1 MEQLRA
7 ASHSTSFGDDRTDS
21 PRDLRPCASIC
32 WGVDTRPHCWA
43 HTLMILSSRM
53 GCLARGI
60 EVQTCKGCQMRD
72 KWAVKPKSH
81 PKPWGPLDGI
91 LQDSP
96 WPFMHPGGV
105 QRTPPIPMEGRSES
119 IRLPSAGGQSRK
131 AHSLTMFPHQPPTN
145 PLVRLPKR
153 WLCFCQTCICQFYL
167 SISLTHVS
175 QSSRPQDSCNVHD
188 NPSVSS
194 RGTLPPDAA

>member
-1 MEQLRA
+1 MPVQQEERNREQLWA
-7 ASHSTSFGDDRTDS
+7 ALHSTSFGDDHTNS
-21 PRDLRPCASIC
+21 LTDLRPCASIR
-32 WGVDTRPHCWA
+32 WGVDTCPHCWA
-43 HTLMILSSRM
+43 HTLVILSSPM

-60 EVQTCKGCQMRD
+60 EVQTCKGCQTRD

-131 AHSLTMFPHQPPTN
+131 AHS
-145 PLVRLPKR
+145 
-153 WLCFCQTCICQFYL
+153 
-167 SISLTHVS
+167 SDHVS
-175 QSSRPQDSCNVHD
+175 TSTPNKPSC
-188 NPSVSS
+188 
-194 RGTLPPDAA
+194 